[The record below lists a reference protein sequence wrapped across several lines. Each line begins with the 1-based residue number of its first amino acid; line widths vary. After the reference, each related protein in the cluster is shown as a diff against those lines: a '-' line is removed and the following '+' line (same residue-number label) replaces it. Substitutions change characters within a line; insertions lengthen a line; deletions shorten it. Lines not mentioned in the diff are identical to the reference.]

1 MREVEGK
8 KVDEQELK
16 DLVLGKLARYKTLE
30 GRVRFVDSIP
40 KNASGQILKRIL
52 RDWAKK
58 EKNRV
63 ALKL

>member
-30 GRVRFVDSIP
+30 RGVRFVDSIP
-40 KNASGQILKRIL
+40 KNASGKILKRIL

>member
-1 MREVEGK
+1 MREMEGK

-16 DLVLGKLARYKTLE
+16 DMVLGKLARYKTLE
-30 GRVRFVDSIP
+30 RGVRFVDSIP
-40 KNASGQILKRIL
+40 KNASGKILKRIL
-52 RDWAKK
+52 GDWAKK

>member
-1 MREVEGK
+1 MKEVEGK

-30 GRVRFVDSIP
+30 RGVRFVDSIP
-40 KNASGQILKRIL
+40 KNASGMILKRIL